1 MLDFSNYSIKSKYD
15 YNLNKLVIGK
25 MKDETTGVAIK
36 DVVGLKPKMHSYVVE
51 DSSELKRTN
60 RNELKCCS
68 NNKTLNKWNSK

>member
-36 DVVGLKPKMHSYVVE
+36 GVVGLKPKMHSYVVE

-60 RNELKCCS
+60 RNELKCYS
-68 NNKTLNKWNSK
+68 NNKTLNK

>member
-25 MKDETTGVAIK
+25 MKDETTGVATK

-60 RNELKCCS
+60 RNELKCYS
-68 NNKTLNKWNSK
+68 NNKTLNK

>member
-60 RNELKCCS
+60 RNELKCYS
-68 NNKTLNKWNSK
+68 NNKTLNK